1 MVRKGLGR
9 GLSSLLGERSPVER
23 EETDERAEIRP
34 SEDSHGHLARGLHDL
49 PVGAIDS
56 NPFQPRLEMDLA
68 QLEEL
73 AQSIRRQG
81 LLEPLLVRRH
91 PSVSGRYQLI
101 AGERRLRA
109 SQIAELEQVPAQVRE
124 ASEAEM
130 LEIALVENVQREN
143 LNPIEE
149 AKGYRLM
156 LDGTLPGSVPLTQEE
171 LAERVGKSRP
181 VIANLLR
188 LLELPEEVQ
197 VSIQSGQLSQ
207 GHGKVLAGLPTD
219 RLSAAWRYAVQH
231 QVSVRALEEY
241 VKKGPHT
248 STPSERSPRGKVRPQ
263 AGEGPPPDPHWTAIE
278 EALHERLRTKVQV
291 RRGADGSGVI
301 EVSFFNNEDLDR
313 LLECLDIEL

>member
-9 GLSSLLGERSPVER
+9 GLSTLLGDRPAYE
-23 EETDERAEIRP
+23 AEAIADNLEAQP
-34 SEDSHGHLARGLHDL
+34 SEGPEERHGRTLIEI

-56 NPFQPRLEMDLA
+56 NPFQPRLEMDPA

-73 AQSIRRQG
+73 AQSIRQQG
-81 LLEPLLVRRH
+81 LLEPLLVRTH
-91 PSVSGRYQLI
+91 PTVFGRYQLI

-109 SQIAELEQVPAQVRE
+109 SQIAGLDQVPAQVRE

-149 AKGYRLM
+149 AKGYRM
-156 LDGTLPGSVPLTQEE
+156 ILDGSLPGSVPITQED

-181 VIANLLR
+181 AIANLLR
-188 LLELPEEVQ
+188 LLDLPENVQ
-197 VSIQSGQLSQ
+197 ASIQSGQLSQ
-207 GHGKVLAGLPTD
+207 GHGKVLAGLAPD
-219 RLSAAWRYAVQH
+219 LLQSAWAFAVREQA
-231 QVSVRALEEY
+231 SVRALEGFI
-241 VKKGPHT
+241 KKATREGAP
-248 STPSERSPRGKVRPQ
+248 STPKSGARKVAAPTLK
-263 AGEGPPPDPHWTAIE
+263 ADPHWTAIE
-278 EALHERLRTKVQV
+278 EALQERLRTKVQV

-301 EVSFFNNEDLDR
+301 EVSFFSNEDLDR

>member
-9 GLSSLLGERSPVER
+9 GLSTLLGDRSPVEG
-23 EETDERAEIRP
+23 EEIENSTGLPHPEAP
-34 SEDSHGHLARGLHDL
+34 FVPAGRGLVEI
-49 PVGAIDS
+49 PVGAIES
-56 NPFQPRLEMDLA
+56 NPFQPRLEMDPA

-73 AQSIRRQG
+73 AQSIRQQG
-81 LLEPLLVRRH
+81 LLEPLLVRAH
-91 PSVSGRYQLI
+91 PTVSGRYQLI

-109 SQIAELEQVPAQVRE
+109 SQIAGLGEVPAQVRE

-149 AKGYRLM
+149 AKGYRM
-156 LDGTLPGSVPLTQEE
+156 ILDGSLPGAVPITQED

-181 VIANLLR
+181 AIANLLR
-188 LLELPEEVQ
+188 LLDLPENVQ
-197 VSIQSGQLSQ
+197 ASIQAGCLSQ
-207 GHGKVLAGLPTD
+207 GHGKVLAGLSPE
-219 RLSAAWRYAVQH
+219 LLQSAWEYAVREQA
-231 QVSVRALEEY
+231 SVRALEGF
-241 VKKGPHT
+241 VKKASRAGAPPKAK
-248 STPSERSPRGKVRPQ
+248 PSARKATDPA
-263 AGEGPPPDPHWTAIE
+263 AGADPHWTAIE
-278 EALHERLRTKVQV
+278 EALQERLRTKVHV